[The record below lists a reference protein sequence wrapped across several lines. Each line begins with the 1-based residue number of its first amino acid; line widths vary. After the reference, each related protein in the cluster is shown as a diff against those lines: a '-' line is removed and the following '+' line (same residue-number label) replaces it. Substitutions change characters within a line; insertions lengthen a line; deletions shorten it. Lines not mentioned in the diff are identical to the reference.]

1 MIKLIKP
8 GLCCVFLLALFHVSL
23 AQTRII
29 TGTVTD
35 SIGNPL
41 AGATVTVKNS
51 KTIALTDLK
60 GKFSIEVPPN
70 VGTVFG
76 V

>member
-8 GLCCVFLLALFHVSL
+8 GLCSIFLLALFHVSL
-23 AQTRII
+23 AQTRIV
-29 TGTVTD
+29 TGIVTD

-51 KTIALTDLK
+51 KTITLTDFK
-60 GKFSIEVPPN
+60 GKFSIEAAKK
-70 VGTVFG
+70 
-76 V
+76 